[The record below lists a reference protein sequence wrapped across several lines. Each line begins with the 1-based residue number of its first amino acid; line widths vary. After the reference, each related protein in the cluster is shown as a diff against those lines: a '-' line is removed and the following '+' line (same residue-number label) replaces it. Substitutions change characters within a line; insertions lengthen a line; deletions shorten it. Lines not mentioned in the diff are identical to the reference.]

1 MTQHDDVAYL
11 ARMLEMANTAQRI
24 TQGKTIEDLRNDE
37 VLQLAVTNA
46 LSLIGEAARH
56 VSPQVRTG
64 TPNIPWNQ
72 VIGMRNRIVHNY
84 FEINFDRVWD
94 TISNDLNPLIDA
106 LRGIVPEGPPA

>member
-24 TQGKTIEDLRNDE
+24 TEGKTNHDLRNDE

-56 VSPQVRTG
+56 VSPQMRTG
-64 TPNIPWNQ
+64 IPNIPWNQ

-94 TISNDLNPLIDA
+94 TISNDLNPLIAA
-106 LRGIVPEGPPA
+106 LREIVPKELPA